1 MGGGKDWRRAAAVL
15 MKRKDRGWQ
24 NTGLKISQ
32 PIELSSLIQTVVEE
46 KDEISAN
53 IHNSFMPNRKCT
65 TLIERAQTPFP
76 AEARQCSK
84 SDSTGTPKIGG
95 KSHF

>member
-65 TLIERAQTPFP
+65 TLDRESANSVPCRSA
-76 AEARQCSK
+76 AVLK
-84 SDSTGTPKIGG
+84 K
-95 KSHF
+95 